1 MGENDES
8 AINKELKYNLR
19 DHCHM
24 NTNED
29 GDRFVGVKVDNDN
42 AMVYFPIGYQIPN
55 DDQSVRSDIRHLIQ
69 VLAEF
74 TSSNDRLLTVSRFAA
89 PQSVDFPINAYTGV
103 IEYFLEN
110 DYYTEKEIKY
120 ISAARGKQDWAK
132 TVQKKMPLVQV
143 TNGVGSFI
151 YTEFIVQSQT
161 PNDNKEITQI
171 NKYCVYEAFERLG
184 WLYMPTKPE
193 KPERKIDIKS
203 ALSVIRTKRASVFD
217 DVRKNLFQNM
227 IAMLEYMDKRTITG
241 PYYFGTDDFDRVW
254 EKIIDKAF
262 GIVNKDE
269 FFPRS
274 RWILD
279 YDRYKEKY
287 PLMPDTIMLYN
298 DRYYVLDAKCYRYG
312 WTGIP
317 DHLPNGSSINKQI
330 TYGEYLEKERGI
342 GTNSIFNA
350 FIMPYNMSD
359 NPFGLTAPMG
369 NIGEAVGDWRHNDK
383 PYERIQGIVMDTRYL
398 MYHYLGNPI
407 KDKVSLAECIE
418 AVLSRPQLRKNI
430 PSEE

>member
-161 PNDNKEITQI
+161 PNDNKI
-171 NKYCVYEAFERLG
+171 G
-184 WLYMPTKPE
+184 
-193 KPERKIDIKS
+193 
-203 ALSVIRTKRASVFD
+203 RAHV
-217 DVRKNLFQNM
+217 
-227 IAMLEYMDKRTITG
+227 
-241 PYYFGTDDFDRVW
+241 
-254 EKIIDKAF
+254 
-262 GIVNKDE
+262 
-269 FFPRS
+269 
-274 RWILD
+274 
-279 YDRYKEKY
+279 
-287 PLMPDTIMLYN
+287 
-298 DRYYVLDAKCYRYG
+298 
-312 WTGIP
+312 
-317 DHLPNGSSINKQI
+317 
-330 TYGEYLEKERGI
+330 
-342 GTNSIFNA
+342 
-350 FIMPYNMSD
+350 
-359 NPFGLTAPMG
+359 
-369 NIGEAVGDWRHNDK
+369 
-383 PYERIQGIVMDTRYL
+383 
-398 MYHYLGNPI
+398 
-407 KDKVSLAECIE
+407 
-418 AVLSRPQLRKNI
+418 
-430 PSEE
+430 